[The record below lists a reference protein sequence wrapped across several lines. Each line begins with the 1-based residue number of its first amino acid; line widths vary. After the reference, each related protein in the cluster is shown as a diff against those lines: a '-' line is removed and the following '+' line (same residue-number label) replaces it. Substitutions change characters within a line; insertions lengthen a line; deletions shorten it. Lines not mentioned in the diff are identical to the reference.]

1 MAASHSSTVAT
12 PTPSRYAV
20 RLPAADRTPPGPCRS
35 VVGVSAPTPRPGPPP
50 NRPDPPAG
58 GPAGTPAGTP
68 ASGPAGT
75 PAGTPASGPAG
86 NPAGTPAGNPAGA
99 DSAASTVAA
108 VQASMADLDQ
118 LDDLPVADHVA
129 RYDALHGTLSEA
141 LAAIDG
147 V

>member
-1 MAASHSSTVAT
+1 M
-12 PTPSRYAV
+12 
-20 RLPAADRTPPGPCRS
+20 
-35 VVGVSAPTPRPGPPP
+35 VGVSAPTPRPGPPP

-58 GPAGTPAGTP
+58 
-68 ASGPAGT
+68 
-75 PAGTPASGPAG
+75 
-86 NPAGTPAGNPAGA
+86 NPGTPAGNPAGA

-108 VQASMADLDQ
+108 VQASVTDLDQ

>member
-1 MAASHSSTVAT
+1 
-12 PTPSRYAV
+12 
-20 RLPAADRTPPGPCRS
+20 

-58 GPAGTPAGTP
+58 NPGTPT
-68 ASGPAGT
+68 
-75 PAGTPASGPAG
+75 
-86 NPAGTPAGNPAGA
+86 GNPAGA
-99 DSAASTVAA
+99 DSAVSTVAA
-108 VQASMADLDQ
+108 VQASVADLEQ

>member
-1 MAASHSSTVAT
+1 MVS
-12 PTPSRYAV
+12 
-20 RLPAADRTPPGPCRS
+20 
-35 VVGVSAPTPRPGPPP
+35 VSAPTPRPAPPP

-58 GPAGTPAGTP
+58 NPGTPT
-68 ASGPAGT
+68 S
-75 PAGTPASGPAG
+75 
-86 NPAGTPAGNPAGA
+86 NPAGA
-99 DSAASTVAA
+99 DSAVSTVAA
-108 VQASMADLDQ
+108 VQASVADLEQ

>member
-1 MAASHSSTVAT
+1 M
-12 PTPSRYAV
+12 
-20 RLPAADRTPPGPCRS
+20 
-35 VVGVSAPTPRPGPPP
+35 VGVSAPTPRPAPPP

-58 GPAGTPAGTP
+58 NPGTPT
-68 ASGPAGT
+68 S
-75 PAGTPASGPAG
+75 
-86 NPAGTPAGNPAGA
+86 NPAGA
-99 DSAASTVAA
+99 DSAVSTVAA
-108 VQASMADLDQ
+108 VQASVADLEQ